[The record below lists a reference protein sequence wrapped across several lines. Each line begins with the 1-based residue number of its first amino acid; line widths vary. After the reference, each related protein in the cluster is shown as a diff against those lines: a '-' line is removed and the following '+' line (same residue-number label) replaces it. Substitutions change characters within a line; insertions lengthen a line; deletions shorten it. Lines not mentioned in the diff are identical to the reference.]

1 MKKFW
6 QKYNWL
12 IISIVAGLVLAAG
25 IYAYLSWQ
33 DAKEGGINKK
43 DQTDNT
49 TSGKTPKND
58 SSDNSTTK
66 DNGIPALSEIQA
78 LYEQK
83 EYDQALVEIAI
94 LANTNPNGEVLNLY
108 GNILRDSGDKAAA
121 KSKYEQA
128 ISLDPNLIV
137 AYTNL
142 AIIYQEEGNIDKA
155 KEVLNQGLAAN
166 PGNEDL
172 QNSLAIL
179 EITPHSE

>member
-1 MKKFW
+1 MKKIW

-12 IISIVAGLVLAAG
+12 IISIISGLVLAVG
-25 IYAYLSWQ
+25 ICGYLSRQ
-33 DAKEGGINKK
+33 DTKESEVNKENRSDNADNKISKK
-43 DQTDNT
+43 DSSNNATA
-49 TSGKTPKND
+49 KND
-58 SSDNSTTK
+58 SVPT
-66 DNGIPALSEIQA
+66 LSAIQA

-83 EYDQALVEIAI
+83 NYDQALVEIAF
-94 LANTNPNGEVLNLY
+94 LANANPTGEILNLY

-142 AIIYQEEGNIDKA
+142 AFIYQDEGNIDKA

-166 PGNEDL
+166 PNNEDL